1 MRKILTF
8 ISFTVIVILLFGSF
22 TSPITISH
30 TNDGNKSRARMML
43 PVESSW
49 VDSVFQSMSLK
60 ERIGQLFMV
69 SAYSNKGPEHHQYLL
84 HLIKKYHIG
93 GLIFFQGAPTKQVKL
108 TNIYQ
113 NYSSVPLMIGMDA
126 EWGLGMRL
134 DSTISYPRQMA
145 LGAIQDDSLIYKM
158 GLDIGEQLRRMGVHI
173 NFAPVVD
180 VNNNPANPVIGSR
193 SFGEDKKD
201 VARKGIAY
209 MNGLQDKRVLAVA
222 KHFPGHGDT
231 DTDSHKALPVI
242 KHDSLRL
249 DSLELFPFKR
259 LIHNGVGGVMT
270 AHLSIPSLIEGQNRP
285 STLSEN
291 VVSNLLRQTLSFN
304 GLVFTDALNMHGVT
318 NHFDPGEIEVEAL
331 KAGND
336 VLLYPRD
343 VPTAVSYIKRQI
355 RRGNLSEE
363 TINESCR
370 RVLAIKYW
378 AGLDRYSKKIE
389 QRNQVVSP
397 RQLVD
402 EVNKPDYKALV
413 QKLRTS
419 SLVMLEN
426 KDSILPLT
434 NLNQTEIAGLVLGGG
449 NGRSPFLETLE
460 KYKSI
465 DHFVKDDRFLNQT
478 LTERLAD
485 YELVIAGIVG
495 THQSNS
501 NNYGLIKEYYSY
513 LDSLSNRTRVVL
525 VHFANPYGLDLLSD
539 HHNLD
544 GLVVGFN
551 DDSLTQHVAAQSLF
565 GGNVINGR
573 LPVSVKGRYE
583 LNSGKDFT
591 KRTRLKYT
599 LPEAAGMSS
608 KKLKKVDSLVHSAIQ
623 TGATPGAQVM
633 VVKDGKVI
641 YDKAFGHHTY
651 LKRKQ
656 VGWDDIYDIASLT
669 KIFATLPTLMDYSES
684 GKISIDSTLGRYLPY
699 LDTTNKGDLV
709 LKDILAHQAGLK
721 SWIPFYQQ
729 TLEPLV
735 PEKSLID
742 NEFSEDY
749 PYKLG
754 SHSYMI
760 KNFQF
765 IDEVF
770 ADTSNSK
777 YDVKVADGL
786 YMNRAYIDTIYK
798 EINQS
803 ELLEDK
809 DYQYSDLGFYYLFR
823 LIERLNNTHFE
834 RLVQNDFYK
843 PLGMNR
849 TSFLPLR
856 KYPREHLIPTEN
868 DMVFRKQLLQ
878 GHVHDPGAAMLGGVC
893 GHAGLFSNAND
904 LAKMMQMYL
913 NGGEYGGE
921 SFFADTTLKTFTEA
935 PFKDEN
941 DNRRAIGFDKPV
953 KEKDKP
959 GPAYKGVSFESF
971 GHTGFT
977 GTIAWADPKEDLI
990 YIFLSNRIHPDQDNL
1005 KLIKNDVRTDVHKAI
1020 YKAIE

>member
-1 MRKILTF
+1 MRKIFTF
-8 ISFTVIVILLFGSF
+8 ISFTVIIILLFGSF
-22 TSPITISH
+22 SSP
-30 TNDGNKSRARMML
+30 TNLNHSEDENNTRTGMML
-43 PVESSW
+43 PEESPW
-49 VDSVFQSMSLK
+49 VDSVFQSMSLE

-69 SAYSNKGPEHHQYLL
+69 SAYSDKGPEHHQYLL

-93 GLIFFQGAPTKQVKL
+93 GLIFFQGSSTKQVKL

-113 NYSSVPLMIGMDA
+113 NYSTVPLMIGMDA

-145 LGAIQDDSLIYKM
+145 LGAIQNDSLIYKM

-193 SFGEDKKD
+193 SFGEDKKN

-209 MNGLQDKRVLAVA
+209 MNGLQDNRVLAVA

-231 DTDSHKALPVI
+231 DTDSHKALPII

-259 LIHNGVGGVMT
+259 MIHNGVGGIMT
-270 AHLSIPSLIEGQNRP
+270 AHLSIPSLIEEQNRP
-285 STLSEN
+285 ATLSEN
-291 VVSNLLRQTLSFN
+291 VVSNLLRHTLSFN

-318 NHFDPGEIEVEAL
+318 NHFDPGEIEAEAL

-336 VLLYPRD
+336 VLLYPKD
-343 VPTAVSYIKRQI
+343 VPTAISYIKRQI

-370 RVLAIKYW
+370 RILAFKYW
-378 AGLDRYSKKIE
+378 AGLDRYSRKIE
-389 QRNQVVSP
+389 ENKQIVSP
-397 RQLVD
+397 RHLD
-402 EVNKPDYKALV
+402 NEINKPEYKALV
-413 QKLRTS
+413 QKLRAS

-426 KDSILPLT
+426 KDSILPVK
-434 NLNQTEIAGLVLGGG
+434 NLRKTKTAGLVLGEKDK
-449 NGRSPFLETLE
+449 SSFLETLD
-460 KYKSI
+460 KYQKI
-465 DHFVKDDRFLNQT
+465 DRFVKDHRFLNQT
-478 LTERLAD
+478 LTEQLVD
-485 YELVIAGIVG
+485 YDLVIAGITD

-501 NNYGLIKEYYSY
+501 SNYGLKKEYYSY

-539 HHNLD
+539 HHNLE

-551 DDSLTQHVAAQSLF
+551 DDSLTQHVAAQSIF
-565 GGNVINGR
+565 GGNVINGK
-573 LPVSVKGRYE
+573 LPVSVKGRYDF
-583 LNSGKDFT
+583 NSGKSTDN
-591 KRTRLKYT
+591 KIRLNYT
-599 LPEAAGMSS
+599 IPEAAGMSS
-608 KKLKKVDSLVHSAIQ
+608 HKLKKVDSLVHSAIDS
-623 TGATPGAQVM
+623 GATPGCQVM
-633 VVKDGKVI
+633 VVKDGEVV

-651 LKRKQ
+651 LRRNR
-656 VGWDDIYDIASLT
+656 VEWEDIYDLASLT

-684 GKISIDSTLGRYLPY
+684 GKVCIDSTLGQYLPS

-709 LKDILAHQAGLK
+709 LKDILTHQARLK

-729 TLEPLV
+729 MMEPLI

-754 SHSYMI
+754 NHAYMI

-765 IDEVF
+765 RNGVF
-770 ADTSNSK
+770 SDTSSSK
-777 YDVKVADGL
+777 FSIKVANGL
-786 YMNRAYIDTIYK
+786 YMNHAYMDTVYK
-798 EINQS
+798 EITQS
-803 ELLEDK
+803 DLRENK
-809 DYQYSDLGFYYLFR
+809 DYQYSDLGYYYFYS
-823 LIERLNNTHFE
+823 LIENLNDRPFE
-834 RLVQNDFYK
+834 KLVQQKYYK

-849 TSFLPLR
+849 TSFLPLK
-856 KYPREHLIPTEN
+856 KYPRKQIVPTEN
-868 DMVFRKQLLQ
+868 DMIFRKQLLN

-913 NGGEYGGE
+913 NGGKYGDE
-921 SFFADTTLKTFTEA
+921 SFFADTILDRFTTA

-941 DNRRAIGFDKPV
+941 ENRRAIGFDKPV
-953 KEKDKP
+953 KEEDKP
-959 GPAYKGVSFESF
+959 GPAYKGVSVESF

-977 GTIAWADPKEDLI
+977 GTIAWADPEEKLI
-990 YIFLSNRIHPDQDNL
+990 YIFLSNRVHPDQDNL
-1005 KLIKNDVRTDVHKAI
+1005 KLIKSDVRTNIQKAV
-1020 YKAIE
+1020 YEAIE